1 MTRRCLEEIQMS
13 VVDFVT
19 TNNIAVDLEL
29 VAWVFTLTLK
39 RR

>member
-13 VVDFVT
+13 VVDFVRT
-19 TNNIAVDLEL
+19 SNIAVDQEL
-29 VAWVFTLTLK
+29 VASVFTLTLK